1 MKEKPLQVLLV
12 EDNAGDVRLI
22 REMFRNERPG
32 SFELTHL
39 GRMDQA
45 EIHLARGGTDIALV
59 DMGLPDEHGLASV
72 RRSLAAAPHVPVIV
86 LTGLEDEALA
96 AEAMKAGA
104 QDYLIKGQIE
114 NRALPRA
121 LRHAIERHQ
130 LDMRLRDQQ
139 FYTRSL
145 IDSSINALMITDPH
159 GIITDVNEQVA
170 VLTGCTRS
178 EVIGTPFKQ
187 YFTDPDRADAGIRM
201 ALTRNDKVTDYELIV
216 RARDGNETEVS
227 FNATTFHDREGALL
241 GVIAAA
247 RDVTRLRRIERKLQE
262 NNVAL
267 KRAVAAAEGAS
278 RAKSDFLATMSH
290 EIRTPMNG
298 ILGMADVLWESPL
311 NAQQMQY
318 LEVIRRA
325 GSDLRLLI
333 DDILDLSKIDAGH
346 LEMEHAGFDLEEVVD
361 RAIELTA
368 VKARAKGIVLLSH
381 LAPGLGTSFTGDPS
395 RLRQV
400 LVNLLG
406 NAVKFTETGEIV
418 LTCGNHESG
427 KPGLIE
433 FAVSDTGI
441 GIPADQ
447 LQTIFDDFTQA
458 DTSITRKYGGSGL
471 GLAISRRIV
480 EAMGGSLTVTSA
492 PGNGSTFRFTAQFDP
507 APENIGKDHFVPV
520 DLYGKRVLLIDN
532 NATSCL
538 ILQETLQAW
547 GLKSDTCR
555 QPAEALARLGGEA
568 AGGEPYSLVFIDNSG
583 PGESG
588 FEVAASIKRIADDV
602 PVVMLTFDAQPGD
615 VTRSTEAGLAGYAV
629 KPVGRAD
636 LLRLVC
642 DAMEKGDAPLE
653 PAEGSADRGKE
664 EPVEPAH
671 ILVAE
676 DSPDNRLL
684 VQVYLTGRPYE
695 LTFERDGKAAVDRFA
710 GSGDFDLIL
719 MDVRMPVMD
728 GLAATRAIRA
738 LERVR
743 GTAAVPILALTAKA
757 GLQDIE
763 MSAAAGCDAHLS
775 KPISKTEL
783 LDAIEKYRR
792 QPKIREVA
800 KGGAL
805 LPSQPLTIEMPA
817 GFEDIVPGYLANR
830 KQEVLEMGELLVA
843 SAFERLSELAHNL
856 KGTAR
861 GYGFPDLVRL
871 GAALEESADR
881 GDGGA
886 LRAQITELG
895 NYLDRVHL
903 IAKA

>member
-12 EDNAGDVRLI
+12 EDNAGDVRLF

-32 SFELTHL
+32 SFELTHV
-39 GRMDQA
+39 GRMDEA
-45 EIHLARGGTDIALV
+45 ELHLARGGVDIALV

-86 LTGLEDEALA
+86 LTGLDDEALA

-121 LRHAIERHQ
+121 LRHIIERHQ
-130 LDMRLRDQQ
+130 LDLRLRDQQ

-145 IDSSINALMITDPH
+145 IDSDINALMITDPH
-159 GIITDVNEQVA
+159 GTVTDVNQQAA
-170 VLTGCTRS
+170 VLTGCARG
-178 EVIGTPFKQ
+178 ELIGTPFRN
-187 YFTDPDRADAGIRM
+187 YFTDPDRADAGIRV
-201 ALTRNDKVTDYELIV
+201 ALTRSKVTDFELV
-216 RARDGNETEVS
+216 ARARDGSETEVS
-227 FNATTFHDREGALL
+227 FNATTFHDRDGTLQ

-247 RDVTRLRRIERKLQE
+247 RDVTRLRRMERKLQE

-267 KRAVAAAEGAS
+267 KRAVAAAERAS

-311 NAQQMQY
+311 NARQMQY

-333 DDILDLSKIDAGH
+333 DDILDLSKIDVGH
-346 LEMEHAGFDLEEVVD
+346 LELEHAGFDLEEVVD

-381 LAPGLGTSFTGDPS
+381 LTPGLGASFTGDAS

-406 NAVKFTETGEIV
+406 NAVKFTELGEIV
-418 LTCGNHESG
+418 LTCRNHESG

-441 GIPADQ
+441 GIPPDK
-447 LQTIFDDFTQA
+447 LETIFDDFTQA
-458 DTSITRKYGGSGL
+458 DTSITRKYGGTGL
-471 GLAISRRIV
+471 GLPISRRIV
-480 EAMGGSLTVTSA
+480 EAMRGSLTVTSA
-492 PGNGSTFRFTAQFDP
+492 LGNGSTFRFTAQFDP
-507 APENIGKDHFVPV
+507 APENTGEVRFVPV
-520 DLYGKRVLLIDN
+520 DLYGKRVLLIDD

-547 GLKSDTCR
+547 GLKCDTCR
-555 QPAEALARLGGEA
+555 LPAEALACLAGEM
-568 AGGEPYSLVFIDNSG
+568 AGEQPYSLVFIDNSG
-583 PGESG
+583 PGNSG
-588 FEVAASIKRIADDV
+588 FETATGIQRIAGEL

-629 KPVGRAD
+629 KPVARAD

-642 DAMEKGDAPLE
+642 DAMEKRDVPVAQ
-653 PAEGSADRGKE
+653 AEGSARRE
-664 EPVEPAH
+664 EEKPVEPAR

-684 VQVYLTGRPYE
+684 VQVYLKGRPYE
-695 LTFERDGKAAVDRFA
+695 LTFEQDGKAAVDRFA
-710 GSGDFDLIL
+710 ASGDFDLIL

-728 GLAATRAIRA
+728 GLAATRAIRE
-738 LERVR
+738 LERL
-743 GTAAVPILALTAKA
+743 GGAAPVPILALTAKA
-757 GLQDIE
+757 GMQDIE
-763 MSAAAGCDAHLS
+763 MSAAAGCNAHLS
-775 KPISKTEL
+775 KPISKIEL

-792 QPKIREVA
+792 HPERTELAQPVA
-800 KGGAL
+800 L
-805 LPSQPLTIEMPA
+805 SIEMPA

-830 KQEVLEMGELLVA
+830 KREVLEMAELLAA
-843 SAFERLSELAHNL
+843 SDFERLSSLAHNL
-856 KGTAR
+856 KGSAR

-881 GDGGA
+881 KDGGA
-886 LRAQITELG
+886 LRGQMTELG

-903 IAKA
+903 VAKT

>member
-1 MKEKPLQVLLV
+1 MKQKPLQVLLV
-12 EDNAGDVRLI
+12 EDNAGDVRLF

-32 SFELTHL
+32 SFELTHV
-39 GRMDQA
+39 GRMDEA
-45 EIHLARGGTDIALV
+45 ELHLARGATDIVLV

-72 RRSLAAAPHVPVIV
+72 RRSLAAAPNVPVIV

-130 LDMRLRDQQ
+130 LDLRLRDQQ

-159 GIITDVNEQVA
+159 GVITDVNEQMA
-170 VLTGCTRS
+170 VLTGCTRG
-178 EVIGTPFKQ
+178 ELIGTPFRD
-187 YFTDPDRADAGIRM
+187 YFTDPDRADAGIGI
-201 ALTRNDKVTDYELIV
+201 ALTGSKVTDYELV
-216 RARDGNETEVS
+216 ARARDGSEIEVS
-227 FNATTFHDREGALL
+227 FNATTFHDREGALQ
-241 GVIAAA
+241 GVITAA
-247 RDVTRLRRIERKLQE
+247 RDVTRLRRMERRLQE

-267 KRAVAAAEGAS
+267 KGAVAAAEKAT

-346 LEMEHAGFDLEEVVD
+346 LELEHAGFDLEEVVD

-381 LAPGLGTSFTGDPS
+381 LSPGLGTSFTGDPS

-406 NAVKFTETGEIV
+406 NAVKFTERGEIV
-418 LTCGNHESG
+418 LTCKNHESG

-441 GIPADQ
+441 GIPPDK
-447 LQTIFDDFTQA
+447 LETIFDDFTQA
-458 DTSITRKYGGSGL
+458 DPSITRKYGGSGL
-471 GLAISRRIV
+471 GLGISRRIV
-480 EAMGGSLTVTSA
+480 EAMGGSLTVASA
-492 PGNGSTFRFTAQFDP
+492 PGYGSTFRFTAQFDT
-507 APENIGKDHFVPV
+507 APENTGKVDFAPV
-520 DLYGKRVLLIDN
+520 DLYGKRVLLIDA

-555 QPAEALARLGGEA
+555 LPAEGLTRVTAEM
-568 AGGEPYSLVFIDNSG
+568 AGGQPYSLVFIDNSG
-583 PGESG
+583 PGKSG
-588 FEVAASIKRIADDV
+588 FEAAACINRIAGDL
-602 PVVMLTFDAQPGD
+602 PIVMLTFDAQPGD

-629 KPVGRAD
+629 KPVARAD

-642 DAMEKGDAPLE
+642 DAMERGDIPA
-653 PAEGSADRGKE
+653 PAEGSGNLEEE
-664 EPVEPAH
+664 EPVRPAR

-684 VQVYLTGRPYE
+684 VQVYLKDRPYE
-695 LTFERDGKAAVDRFA
+695 LTFEQDGKAAVDRFA
-710 GSGDFDLIL
+710 TSGDFDLIL

-728 GLAATRAIRA
+728 GLAATRAIRE
-738 LERVR
+738 LERTR
-743 GTAAVPILALTAKA
+743 EGAPIPILALTAKA
-757 GLQDIE
+757 GLKDIE
-763 MSAAAGCDAHLS
+763 LSAAAGCNAHLS
-775 KPISKTEL
+775 KPISKIEL

-792 QPKIREVA
+792 TPKLMEMAQAEVLQLA
-800 KGGAL
+800 
-805 LPSQPLTIEMPA
+805 QPLRIEMPA

-830 KQEVLEMGELLVA
+830 KQEVFKMGELLAA
-843 SAFERLSELAHNL
+843 SDFERLSALGHNL
-856 KGTAR
+856 KGSAR

-871 GAALEESADR
+871 GAALEESADQKDR
-881 GDGGA
+881 VA
-886 LRAQITELG
+886 FRAQMSELG

-903 IAKA
+903 VAKA

>member
-1 MKEKPLQVLLV
+1 MNERPLQVLLV

-39 GRMDQA
+39 GRMDEA
-45 EIHLARGGTDIALV
+45 EIHLAKGGTDIVLV

-130 LDMRLRDQQ
+130 LDLRWREQQ

-145 IDSSINALMITDPH
+145 IDSNINALMITDPH
-159 GIITDVNEQVA
+159 GIITDVNQQVS
-170 VLTGCTRS
+170 VLTDCTRI
-178 EVIGTPFKQ
+178 ELIGTPFRN
-187 YFTDPDRADAGIRM
+187 YFTDPDRADAGIGM
-201 ALTRNDKVTDYELIV
+201 ALTGSKVTDYELIA
-216 RARDGNETEVS
+216 RTRDGSETEVS
-227 FNATTFHDREGALL
+227 FNATTFHDRDGTLQ

-247 RDVTRLRRIERKLQE
+247 RDITKLRRMERKLQE

-267 KRAVAAAEGAS
+267 KSAVASAERANL
-278 RAKSDFLATMSH
+278 AKSDFLATMSH

-298 ILGMADVLWESPL
+298 ILGMADVLWETPL

-325 GSDLRLLI
+325 GSDLRMLI
-333 DDILDLSKIDAGH
+333 DDILDLSKVDAGH
-346 LEMEHAGFDLEEVVD
+346 LELEHVEFDLEEVVD

-368 VKARAKGIVLLSH
+368 VKARAKGLVLLSH
-381 LAPGLGTSFTGDPS
+381 LTPGLGTCFAGDPS

-406 NAVKFTETGEIV
+406 NAVKFTERGEIV
-418 LTCGNHESG
+418 LTCRNHESG

-441 GIPADQ
+441 GIPADK
-447 LQTIFDDFTQA
+447 LETIFDDFTQA
-458 DTSITRKYGGSGL
+458 DASITRKYGGSGL
-471 GLAISRRIV
+471 GLGISRRIV
-480 EAMGGSLTVTSA
+480 AAMGGSLTVTSA
-492 PGNGSTFRFTAQFDP
+492 PGYGSTFTFAAQFDP
-507 APENIGKDHFVPV
+507 APENPGKVPSVPV
-520 DLYGKRVLLIDN
+520 DLCGKRVLLIDD
-532 NATSCL
+532 NATSSL
-538 ILQETLQAW
+538 ILHETLQAW
-547 GLKSDTCR
+547 GLKCDTCR
-555 QPAEALARLGGEA
+555 LPEEALARVVGEM
-568 AGGEPYSLVFIDNSG
+568 AGEQPYSLVFIDSSG
-583 PGESG
+583 PGKNG
-588 FEVAASIKRIADDV
+588 FEAAACIKRIAGDL

-629 KPVGRAD
+629 KPVARAD

-642 DAMEKGDAPLE
+642 DAMERGDGPVAL
-653 PAEGSADRGKE
+653 AETKTNREEE
-664 EPVEPAH
+664 EPVKPAH

-684 VQVYLTGRPYE
+684 VQVYLKGRPYE
-695 LTFERDGKAAVDRFA
+695 LTFEQDGKAAVDRFA
-710 GSGDFDLIL
+710 TSGDFDLIL

-728 GLAATRAIRA
+728 GLAATRAIRE

-743 GTAAVPILALTAKA
+743 GAAPVPILALTAKA
-757 GLQDIE
+757 GSQDME
-763 MSAAAGCDAHLS
+763 KSAAAGCNAHLS
-775 KPISKTEL
+775 KPISKSEL

-792 QPKIREVA
+792 QPRLTEMA
-800 KGGAL
+800 QLGAL
-805 LPSQPLTIEMPA
+805 QLSQPLGIEMPA
-817 GFEDIVPGYLANR
+817 GLEDIVPGYLANR
-830 KQEVLEMGELLVA
+830 RQEFFKMGELLAA
-843 SAFERLSELAHNL
+843 SDFERLSVLAHNL
-856 KGTAR
+856 KGSAR

-871 GAALEESADR
+871 GAALEESADQKDR
-881 GDGGA
+881 GASRG
-886 LRAQITELG
+886 QITELG

-903 IAKA
+903 IAKP

>member
-1 MKEKPLQVLLV
+1 MKEKPLQVLLI
-12 EDNAGDVRLI
+12 EDNVGDVRLL
-22 REMFRNERPG
+22 REMFRNEKPG

-45 EIHLARGGTDIALV
+45 EIHLARGGVDIALV

-72 RRSLAAAPHVPVIV
+72 RRSLAAAPKVPVIV

-121 LRHAIERHQ
+121 LRHAIERHR
-130 LDMRLRDQQ
+130 LDLRLRDQQ
-139 FYTRSL
+139 FYSRSL
-145 IDSSINALMITDPH
+145 IDSSINALMITDPQ
-159 GIITDVNEQVA
+159 GIITDVNQQMA
-170 VLTGCTRS
+170 DLTGCTRR
-178 EVIGTPFKQ
+178 ELIGTPFRN

-201 ALTRNDKVTDYELIV
+201 ALTQRKVTDYELV
-216 RARDGNETEVS
+216 AWARNGLETEVS
-227 FNATTFHDREGALL
+227 FNATTFHDRDGTLQ

-247 RDVTRLRRIERKLQE
+247 RDHTKLRRIERKLRE
-262 NNVAL
+262 NNVEL
-267 KRAVAAAEGAS
+267 KNAVAAAERAT

-298 ILGMADVLWESPL
+298 ILGMADVLWESQL
-311 NAQQMQY
+311 DARQMQY
-318 LEVIRRA
+318 VEVIRRA

-346 LEMEHAGFDLEEVVD
+346 LELELAAFDIEEVVD
-361 RAIELTA
+361 RAIELIA
-368 VKARAKGIVLLSH
+368 VKARAKGIVLRSH
-381 LAPGLGTSFTGDPS
+381 LSPGLGISFIGDPA

-406 NAVKFTETGEIV
+406 NALKFTELGEIV

-427 KPGLIE
+427 EPGLIE
-433 FAVSDTGI
+433 FAVCDTGI
-441 GIPADQ
+441 GIAPDK
-447 LQTIFDDFTQA
+447 LETIFDEFTQA
-458 DTSITRKYGGSGL
+458 DASITRKYGGSGL

-492 PGNGSTFRFTAQFDP
+492 LGEGSTFRFTAQFEP
-507 APENIGKDHFVPV
+507 APENAGKVQFVPV
-520 DLYGKRVLLIDN
+520 DLCGKRVLLIDG

-538 ILQETLQAW
+538 ILEETLQAW
-547 GLKSDTCR
+547 GLKTDTCR
-555 QPAEALARLGGEA
+555 LPEEALARLAVEM
-568 AGGEPYSLVFIDNSG
+568 AGWQPYSLVFIDNSG

-588 FEVAASIKRIADDV
+588 FETAASIKRIAGEL

-615 VTRSTEAGLAGYAV
+615 VSRSTEAGLAGYAV
-629 KPVGRAD
+629 KPVPRAD

-642 DAMEKGDAPLE
+642 DAMERGDVPAAPE
-653 PAEGSADRGKE
+653 AGSANGE
-664 EPVEPAH
+664 EEGPVLPAR

-684 VQVYLTGRPYE
+684 VQVYLRGKPYE
-695 LTFERDGKAAVDRFA
+695 LTFEHDGKAAVDRFA
-710 GSGDFDLIL
+710 ASVDFDLIL

-728 GLAATRAIRA
+728 GLAATRAIRE
-738 LERVR
+738 LERLR
-743 GTAAVPILALTAKA
+743 GAPPVPILALTAKA
-757 GLQDIE
+757 GSQDIE
-763 MSAAAGCDAHLS
+763 MSAAAGCNAHLS
-775 KPISKTEL
+775 KPISKIEL

-792 QPKIREVA
+792 QPI
-800 KGGAL
+800 
-805 LPSQPLTIEMPA
+805 SQRLTIEMPA

-830 KQEVLEMGELLVA
+830 KREVVEMGELLAA
-843 SAFERLSELAHNL
+843 SDFESLSALGHNL
-856 KGTAR
+856 KGSAR
-861 GYGFPDLVRL
+861 GYGFPDLVGL

-881 GDGGA
+881 KDRGA
-886 LRAQITELG
+886 IRAQMTELG
-895 NYLDRVHL
+895 NYLDRVQL
-903 IAKA
+903 IQKP